1 MVNEDGYMQD
11 DEGKIVKPQQKEE
24 ECKEEVSKEKEVCL
38 CNGLV

>member
-11 DEGKIVKPQQKEE
+11 DEAKIINSKQKEE